1 LFLRK
6 SNAMTLA
13 TTAPEHGP
21 DSEPDPDATGDRKW
35 TLMVFMGADS
45 VRGNEPLGR
54 AAEENIRQI
63 RAIGGGERLDVFVEV
78 HHVAKPTRRLHFA
91 SGRTETETEVPGS
104 TGELALLKFIR
115 ESIEQSHHRRID
127 NSMLVLWGHAYDF
140 AFARARTRSGIV
152 DSIDFVGL
160 SDMLVKLQEQLKD
173 MYARVYGEV
182 DPARPTLDI
191 IGFDACDIATVE
203 IACQLQPFAK
213 FLLGSEIGIPMP
225 GWPYDMILDR
235 LKSPYGRLMTPAEFG
250 SYVVRRFCESYPA
263 STPVSLSFLDLR
275 QATRL
280 RKHAELLALTL
291 AAAIDTPANRGRIS
305 EAFKDSRTCD
315 GRPYVDVV
323 DLCLNLRRESDV
335 SFVGEAARHLGDLL
349 VSPSFDKVVSRHT
362 GIGMPMIVE
371 HGRNAGDLARLNG
384 ISLYAPS
391 VASTDFE
398 VARAAYEQ
406 FVFAR
411 GTVWSKLVHLLADL
425 S

>member
-1 LFLRK
+1 
-6 SNAMTLA
+6 MTLGS
-13 TTAPEHGP
+13 TDLEYGP
-21 DSEPDPDATGDRKW
+21 GSEPDPDATGDRKW

-54 AAEENIRQI
+54 VAEENIKEI
-63 RAIGGGERLDVFVEV
+63 RSIGGGTRLEVFVEV

-91 SGRTETETEVPGS
+91 SDGTETETEISGS

-160 SDMLVKLQEQLKD
+160 SEMLVKLQDQLKE
-173 MYARVYGEV
+173 MYKREYGEV

-203 IACQLQPFAK
+203 MACQLQPFAK
-213 FLLGSEIGIPMP
+213 YLLGSEIGIPMP

-235 LKSPYGRLMTPAEFG
+235 LKNPYGRLMTPPEFG

-280 RKHAELLALTL
+280 RKHAEILALTL
-291 AAAIDTPANRGRIS
+291 AAAIDVPANRGRIS
-305 EAFKDSRTCD
+305 EAFNESQTCD
-315 GRPYVDVV
+315 GRPYVDVIE
-323 DLCLNLRRESDV
+323 LCLNLRREAGDSYV
-335 SFVGEAARHLGDLL
+335 AEAARHLGDLL
-349 VSPSFDKVVSRHT
+349 LSPAFDRVVSRHS
-362 GIGMPMIVE
+362 GEGMPFIVE

-391 VASTDFE
+391 VASTDYE

-411 GTVWSKLVHLLADL
+411 GTLWSKLVHLLADL